1 MPLLFQPAT
10 VLGTNR
16 IESIIQLY
24 LTYVFGVKCAYVWNQ
39 IKLLHSVM
47 LAQLKQDDALSF
59 LNNFLKRVK
68 KSHGDVITTRH
79 YNIILQF
86 CAKAEPGSLPALQT
100 ALDTYAL
107 LDSSAKDTFQATD
120 QTYSN
125 LMTTIGNQM
134 PETDMRRGALLK
146 GIFKKAVNEGL
157 VSYYVYDA
165 LRRTLPHRVYSDI
178 LKPAVSRYG
187 GISYNN
193 VPKEWKQRCRP

>member
-1 MPLLFQPAT
+1 MCGIELL
-10 VLGTNR
+10 L
-16 IESIIQLY
+16 
-24 LTYVFGVKCAYVWNQ
+24 
-39 IKLLHSVM
+39 SVM
-47 LAQLKQDDALSF
+47 LAQLQQDDALSF
-59 LNNFLKRVK
+59 LNSFLKRVK
-68 KSHGDVITTRH
+68 KSYGDVITTRH

-86 CAKAEPGSLPALQT
+86 CAKVEPGSLPALQT
-100 ALDTYAL
+100 ALDTYTL
-107 LDSSAKDTFQATD
+107 LDTSAKDTFQATD

-165 LRRTLPHRVYSDI
+165 LRRTLPHAVYSEI

-187 GISYNN
+187 GISYDD